1 MKKLIFI
8 TIVLLNLNTVINANE
23 ISGFANITDGDT
35 VKILNNRIRLH
46 GIDAPER
53 NQMCKKKYIY
63 NCGSVSTNALIE
75 KINKNIIK
83 CSVQKN
89 KDRYNRYIGVCF
101 LKEEDLNKW
110 MVQNGYAV
118 AYKRYSKDYVLDEEF
133 AKKNKLGLWSG
144 TFLKPE
150 KWRKLN

>member
-53 NQMCKKKYIY
+53 NQMCKKKYTY

-133 AKKNKLGLWSG
+133 AKKNKL
-144 TFLKPE
+144 
-150 KWRKLN
+150 N